1 LGRRSASCTKEYV
14 VVGDLPGDGCSRRV
28 IHHHEFVYGSRE
40 SNSRESIDLALTA
53 TLYQDSRSRGRAW
66 DKFNHGFYLGMAV
79 MFDAVAADT
88 APKGRTMSSRATRKE
103 VLGKAYIDA

>member
-1 LGRRSASCTKEYV
+1 
-14 VVGDLPGDGCSRRV
+14 
-28 IHHHEFVYGSRE
+28 
-40 SNSRESIDLALTA
+40 
-53 TLYQDSRSRGRAW
+53 
-66 DKFNHGFYLGMAV
+66 